1 MKQFLFIILVGVA
14 CTAHSQ
20 HRVHNPSIPFQTNN
34 NTPPMQHRSSVNALM
49 DSANIIWYEDF
60 ANGLAGNNS
69 STDPSWTTGGNDGEI
84 WKKDVNGS
92 NGDWSGTTPYTLTS
106 ESANNGWVIFDGDS
120 ANAGLATSAYQEKR
134 GTLTSPYIDL
144 SNDSNVTLSF
154 QHAYR
159 WCCFYSHELIVSI
172 NDGSGWNSNNSF
184 QVNEFGEVNELS
196 ETATFEIII
205 SDIAALKDSVQ
216 IRFDWGN
223 NEETGS
229 HYFWMIDDVK
239 IVKTQPYSS
248 NILKSFNLCPSPLG
262 ATTYR
267 VIPLDQISKTAYYFG
282 GMFNNVGYNV
292 LDSMRVKA
300 VIDSIADFTSQSNGY
315 SLSSG
320 DTDTLYVNDGFTPQ
334 DTGLYTCR
342 IFGIDDN
349 DYIST
354 DSLIQRFE
362 VSKYTYAR
370 DNGNNQGF
378 GRYPINDEGT
388 QQFGNAFDIY
398 NDATIY
404 AVTLRLDSR
413 TAPGANGKIIINTI
427 DPTNTNF
434 NESIAF
440 LTETPSMQLGS
451 YTNQWVD
458 FEIPPLQVDSG
469 TILLVTL
476 FAEYEVGN
484 NDTVFIS
491 TSGSNPNAGESYIQ
505 NIDGVGENVNAGQ
518 WFYTTPTPCI
528 RLNFDPNVEG
538 VNVGIDDANP
548 NHSIH
553 VFPNPNQ
560 GTFNLQV
567 VSKQR
572 GTMLLSIKDMLGR
585 TVQNEEIRGSNT
597 FSKQIDLSHLKKG
610 VYFVH
615 LYQNA
620 EDEVV
625 EKIIIQ

>member
-1 MKQFLFIILVGVA
+1 M
-14 CTAHSQ
+14 
-20 HRVHNPSIPFQTNN
+20 
-34 NTPPMQHRSSVNALM
+34 
-49 DSANIIWYEDF
+49 
-60 ANGLAGNNS
+60 
-69 STDPSWTTGGNDGEI
+69 
-84 WKKDVNGS
+84 
-92 NGDWSGTTPYTLTS
+92 
-106 ESANNGWVIFDGDS
+106 
-120 ANAGLATSAYQEKR
+120 
-134 GTLTSPYIDL
+134 
-144 SNDSNVTLSF
+144 
-154 QHAYR
+154 
-159 WCCFYSHELIVSI
+159 
-172 NDGSGWNSNNSF
+172 
-184 QVNEFGEVNELS
+184 
-196 ETATFEIII
+196 
-205 SDIAALKDSVQ
+205 KDSVQ

-267 VIPLDQISKTAYYFG
+267 VIPLDQISESAYYFG

-342 IFGIDDN
+342 ILGIDDN
-349 DYIST
+349 NYIST
-354 DSLIQRFE
+354 DSLSEYFE
-362 VSKYTYAR
+362 VSEYTYAR

-505 NIDGVGENVNAGQ
+505 NIDGVGENVIPGQ

-528 RLNFDPNVEG
+528 RLNFDPNVDG